1 MVSSSGARPAAL
13 TQGQVDD
20 LARGRHHDVAPR
32 LHAQRASPPAQA
44 RAAQAS
50 GPVAMA
56 PAEMQAIARTGTAP
70 KGVLQRIA
78 AAAAAEA
85 PRKGKPKPAAAG
97 GKASASAPA
106 LKPPDTAA
114 DT

>member
-1 MVSSSGARPAAL
+1 MVSSGGARPAAL

-20 LARGRHHDVAPR
+20 LARGRHVDVAR
-32 LHAQRASPPAQA
+32 LLHAQRAAPPAQA
-44 RAAQAS
+44 RGAEAS

-78 AAAAAEA
+78 AAAPAEA
-85 PRKGKPKPAAAG
+85 ARKGKPKSAAS
-97 GKASASAPA
+97 GKTSASAPA
-106 LKPPDTAA
+106 LKPPDSAA
-114 DT
+114 DA

>member
-20 LARGRHHDVAPR
+20 LARGRHHDAAPL

-85 PRKGKPKPAAAG
+85 PRKGKPKPAAG

>member
-1 MVSSSGARPAAL
+1 MVSSGGARPAAL

-20 LARGRHHDVAPR
+20 LARGRHLDAAPA
-32 LHAQRASPPAQA
+32 LHAQRAAPPAQA
-44 RAAQAS
+44 RGAEAS
-50 GPVAMA
+50 GPVALA

-78 AAAAAEA
+78 AAAPAEA
-85 PRKGKPKPAAAG
+85 ARKNKSKPKPAT

-106 LKPPDTAA
+106 LKPPETAA
-114 DT
+114 DA